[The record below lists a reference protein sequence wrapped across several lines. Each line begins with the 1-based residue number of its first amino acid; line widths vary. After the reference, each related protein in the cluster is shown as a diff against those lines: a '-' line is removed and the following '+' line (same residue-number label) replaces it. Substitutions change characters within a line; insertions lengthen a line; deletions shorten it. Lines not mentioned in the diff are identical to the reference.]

1 MPSQG
6 LEWYAG
12 HILEQLLQNTPA
24 QVGQAERARIGGMPA
39 VVVPAV
45 VQSQQGSVQLT
56 VAAYEGPGGA
66 AYHFIMVSQPGGS
79 PALSEL
85 FSSFRLISQ
94 EEAATLRPRQIRVV
108 RAWPG
113 DTIQSVAARMPAENP
128 LELFLMLNARSADQP
143 LRPGEPVK
151 IVAFAGS

>member
-1 MPSQG
+1 
-6 LEWYAG
+6 
-12 HILEQLLQNTPA
+12 
-24 QVGQAERARIGGMPA
+24 
-39 VVVPAV
+39 
-45 VQSQQGSVQLT
+45 
-56 VAAYEGPGGA
+56 
-66 AYHFIMVSQPGGS
+66 MVSQPGGS